1 MSELAYSQLGV
12 PAGPPPAGAS
22 LARPVYGGAAPE
34 PEIAY
39 LVLAHTDPVQLARLC
54 AALDDHA
61 DIYVHVDAKCDLRP
75 FVEQALPRCVRFI
88 EDRVRVSW
96 AGYSQVEATL
106 RMLQAAFDSGR
117 PYRRFV
123 MLSGLD
129 YPIKPTAAL
138 RELFAQRPQHEFI
151 RFIDASKPAHFRIFH
166 EHYWFMEEI
175 PWLPSGWLQTK
186 MRRGFGRLLRQ
197 VTRKQRPP
205 GMVPAWGSAY
215 WALTRECC
223 AHVLRFVQERP
234 EVVRWMKSSFAP
246 DEQFFHTIVANS
258 DFLQR
263 CDGFVP
269 YQAPSVHLLSNLH
282 LIPPGLRKVHTDS
295 DFDELHASS
304 RYFVR
309 KVTSAASK
317 GLLDRLDREVLHLQE
332 RQPVLA
338 A

>member
-1 MSELAYSQLGV
+1 MSQLAYSQLGV
-12 PAGPPPAGAS
+12 PAGSTPAGAGMA
-22 LARPVYGGAAPE
+22 LPVRDEPAPQ

-39 LVLAHTDPVQLARLC
+39 LVLAHTDPAQLARLC
-54 AALDDHA
+54 RALDDHA

-75 FVEQALPRCVRFI
+75 FVEQPLPRCVHFI
-88 EDRVRVSW
+88 DDRVRVSW

-106 RMLQAAFDSGR
+106 RMLRAALDSGR

-138 RELFAQRPQHEFI
+138 RELFAQHPRHEYI

-186 MRRGFGRLLRQ
+186 MRRGFGRLLRK
-197 VTRKQRPP
+197 VTKKQRPP
-205 GMVPAWGSAY
+205 GIVPAWGSAY

-223 AHVLRFVQERP
+223 EYVLRFVQERP

-258 DFLQR
+258 EFLQHS
-263 CDGFVP
+263 DGFVP

-282 LIPPGLRKVHTDS
+282 LIPPGLRKVHTEG
-295 DFDELHASS
+295 DFDQLCASP

-309 KVTSAASK
+309 KVMSGASK
-317 GLLDRLDREVLHLQE
+317 GLLDRLDREVLHLHE
-332 RQPVLA
+332 RHAALA